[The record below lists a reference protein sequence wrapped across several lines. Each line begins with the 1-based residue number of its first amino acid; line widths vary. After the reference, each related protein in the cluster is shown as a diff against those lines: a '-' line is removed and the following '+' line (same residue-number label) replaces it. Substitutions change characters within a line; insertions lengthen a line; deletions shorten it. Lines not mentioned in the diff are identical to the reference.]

1 MPAYKRM
8 HTPKVGD
15 HVHSWRPPRLLISTG
30 QKDFSKLRVMKIN
43 TPLLFTAIVL
53 VGIGL
58 LPNGQAVSP
67 PPDGGYPGGNTAEGQ
82 SALLSLTTGTYNTAV
97 GLYSLVSLTNAAFCT
112 GVGAGTLLSNTADDN
127 TATGAGA
134 LLSNT
139 TGVGN
144 TANGAFALFS
154 NVGGS
159 SNTAVGD
166 RALLNNLTGG
176 GHTAVGFQA
185 LQHNTAPGALTPGG
199 FGSNTAVGVN
209 ALAATTSGA
218 GNTAVGSFALVSND
232 TGILNTAIGASAGAI
247 ITGNSNICIGAGVNG
262 ASGEN
267 NTIRIGD
274 NLPDTQGDSACYIGG
289 IYNQLGDPG
298 TLTLLGIDA
307 NGKLATGAS
316 SRRFKQDI
324 KPIDKASEAILA
336 LKPVAFHY
344 KGDAK
349 NTPCFG
355 LIAEEVAEVNP
366 DLVVRNKNGEI
377 WTVRYEQINAMLL
390 NEFLKEHRKV
400 EQLKKDFESK
410 LAEQERRIEAL
421 TSGLE
426 KVNAQLE
433 SSKPTPQVVVK
444 NR

>member
-1 MPAYKRM
+1 MNPPIKIAIPSFLIALILAVAGIISLV
-8 HTPKVGD
+8 PKTRAACD
-15 HVHSWRPPRLLISTG
+15 
-30 QKDFSKLRVMKIN
+30 
-43 TPLLFTAIVL
+43 
-53 VGIGL
+53 
-58 LPNGQAVSP
+58 SP
-67 PPDGGYPGGNTAEGQ
+67 DPGCPGGNLAEGHL
-82 SALLSLTTGTYNTAV
+82 ALGSLTTGVYNT
-97 GLYSLVSLTNAAFCT
+97 GIGTYSLLSITDGSLCT
-112 GVGAGTLLSNTADDN
+112 GIGAGALFSNSAAEN

-134 LLSNT
+134 LFSNT
-139 TGVGN
+139 TGTAN
-144 TANGAFALFS
+144 TGNGAFALFS
-154 NVGGS
+154 NMGGS
-159 SNTAVGD
+159 SNTALGD
-166 RALLNNLTGG
+166 RALLNNITGG

-185 LQHNTAPGALTPGG
+185 LQHNTAPGALAPGG

-209 ALAATTSGA
+209 ALGATTSGA

-247 ITGNSNICIGAGVNG
+247 ATGNSNICIGAGVNG
-262 ASGEN
+262 ASGED

-307 NGKLATGAS
+307 NGKLATGPS
-316 SRRFKQDI
+316 SQRFKRDI
-324 KPIDKASEAILA
+324 KPIAEASEAILR

-355 LIAEEVAEVNP
+355 LIAEEVATVNP
-366 DLVVRNKNGEI
+366 DLVVRNKKGEI

-400 EQLKKDFESK
+400 EEQGAIIARQQKQIEK
-410 LAEQERRIEAL
+410 LTA
-421 TSGLE
+421 GLE
-426 KVNAQLE
+426 KVSARLE
-433 SSKPTPQVVVK
+433 VNKPGPQTAL
-444 NR
+444 NSH